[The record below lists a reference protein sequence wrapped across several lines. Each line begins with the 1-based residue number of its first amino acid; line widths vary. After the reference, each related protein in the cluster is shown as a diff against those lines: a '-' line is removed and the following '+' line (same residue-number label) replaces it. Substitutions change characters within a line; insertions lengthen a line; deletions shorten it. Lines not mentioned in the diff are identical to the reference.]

1 MLLLIIAGEANFILP
16 FVLARIFRPTVL
28 EVFQLSN
35 VELGVC
41 FSVYGAVAFFSY
53 FLGGSLADKYQPRY
67 LMSISLLLTAAGGV
81 YMASFPSFF
90 EITILYGYWGF
101 TTIFLFWAAMIKAT
115 RIWGGRNKQGIAF
128 GLLDGGRGA
137 VSYAFGLIGLYVFS
151 IFLAQEIEFAKFLD
165 RKEAYKYVILI
176 SSSLIAFIAVLVLLF
191 IKNQTLSASKEK
203 TVSWREIIH
212 NYIIVLKIK
221 SVWLLMLIILC
232 AYTGYKITDYYSQF
246 ANEIMGYDQLAA
258 AQIGGNLL
266 GIRVFIGVI
275 VGFLA
280 DKTKSSLM
288 MICGFV
294 ITIIGA
300 SIFSA
305 GIIDISTTILFW
317 FAIILT
323 ATGVY
328 ALRTLYFS
336 AIQEG
341 KIPLAVTGTAVGMIS
356 LIGYTPDI
364 FMGPLTGYFIDNSP
378 GMVGFQQVF
387 GLLVAFSVVGLLAA
401 ISYYKSHLSQE
412 RE

>member
-1 MLLLIIAGEANFILP
+1 LP

-28 EVFQLSN
+28 ELYQLTN

-41 FSVYGAVAFFSY
+41 FSIYGTVAFFSY
-53 FLGGSLADKYQPRY
+53 FLGGSFADKYQPRY
-67 LMSISLLLTAAGGV
+67 LMSISLLLTAVGGI
-81 YMASFPSFF
+81 YMATFPSFY
-90 EITILYGYWGF
+90 ELSLLYGYWGF

-115 RIWGGRNKQGIAF
+115 RVWGGKNKQGIAF

-137 VSYAFGLIGLYVFS
+137 VSFGFGLVGLYIFS
-151 IFLAQEIEFAKFLD
+151 IFLTQEIEFTALIE
-165 RKEAYKYVILI
+165 RQEAYKYVVLTC
-176 SSSLIAFIAVLVLLF
+176 SALIAFVAVLVFFF
-191 IKNQTLSASKEK
+191 IKNETRPTDVKDK
-203 TVSWREIIH
+203 VTWRQLLHKYLVVIQIR
-212 NYIIVLKIK
+212 
-221 SVWLLMLIILC
+221 SVWLLMVIILC

-246 ANEIMGYDQLAA
+246 ANEVMGYDDLVS

-266 GIRVFIGVI
+266 GIRVFIGVV

-288 MICGFV
+288 MIYGFA

-300 SIFSA
+300 SMFSS
-305 GIIDISTTILFW
+305 GIINANSTFLFW

-328 ALRTLYFS
+328 AFRTLYFS

-378 GMVGFQQVF
+378 GLQGYQQIF
-387 GLLVAFSVVGLLAA
+387 GLLIAFSVIGLIASVA
-401 ISYYKSHLSQE
+401 YYKWHPKQE
-412 RE
+412 ST

>member
-1 MLLLIIAGEANFILP
+1 MP

-28 EVFQLSN
+28 EVYQLTN

-41 FSVYGAVAFFSY
+41 FSIYGTVAFISY

-67 LMSISLLLTAAGGV
+67 LMSISLLLTAVGGI
-81 YMASFPSFF
+81 YMATFPSFY
-90 EITILYGYWGF
+90 ELSLLYGYWGF

-115 RIWGGRNKQGIAF
+115 RVWGGKNKQGIAF

-137 VSYAFGLIGLYVFS
+137 VSYLFGLVGLYIFS
-151 IFLAQEIEFAKFLD
+151 IFLTQEIQFTELID
-165 RKEAYKYVILI
+165 RKEAFQYVVLTCSALI
-176 SSSLIAFIAVLVLLF
+176 ALIAFLVFLF
-191 IKNQTLSASKEK
+191 IKNETEPTLVNDKI
-203 TVSWREIIH
+203 TWRQLLRKYLVVIQ
-212 NYIIVLKIK
+212 IK
-221 SVWLLMLIILC
+221 SVWLLMIIILC

-246 ANEIMGYDQLAA
+246 ANEVMGYDKLVSAK
-258 AQIGGNLL
+258 IGSDLL

-275 VGFLA
+275 IGFLA
-280 DKTKSSLM
+280 DKYRSSLM
-288 MICGFV
+288 MVYGFV

-300 SIFSA
+300 FMFSV
-305 GIIDISTTILFW
+305 GIINASSVFLFW

-328 ALRTLYFS
+328 AFRTLYFS

-378 GMVGFQQVF
+378 GLQGYQQIF
-387 GLLVAFSVVGLLAA
+387 GLLIAFSFIGLIAA
-401 ISYYKSHLSQE
+401 IAYYKWHPNKESK
-412 RE
+412 